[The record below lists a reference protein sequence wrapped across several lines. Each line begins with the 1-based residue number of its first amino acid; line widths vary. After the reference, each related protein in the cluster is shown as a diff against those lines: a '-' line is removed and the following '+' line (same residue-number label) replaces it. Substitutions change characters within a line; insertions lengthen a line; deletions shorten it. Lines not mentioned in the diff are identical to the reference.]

1 MTNNR
6 FTTSIAA
13 IGILFLAACSTP
25 APPRPAMQ
33 PLSVAGDFGFSD
45 RNVDSDTL
53 EITYRGAEVKLSGSN
68 PRSDARIASEKDKVH
83 DLALLRAARIAQER
97 GAPAFRVVSE
107 KTDSDIDVQSYPHC
121 SPAPF
126 WGYPGYGFYG
136 HRRAY
141 GYGYG
146 AGYGWPGYGY
156 PCSERRWASGKAIS
170 VLTVDL
176 VAKPVAGDQSLGT
189 TDTIAKLEQIYAGAT
204 YP

>member
-1 MTNNR
+1 MMIER
-6 FTTSIAA
+6 ALPLLAA
-13 IGILFLAACSTP
+13 AGLSLLAACTTP

-33 PLSVAGDFGFSD
+33 PLSVAGNFGFSD
-45 RNVDSDTL
+45 RNIDGDTV

-68 PRSDARIASEKDKVH
+68 PRGDARISSEKDKVH

-97 GAPAFRVVSE
+97 GAAAFRIVSE

-121 SPAPF
+121 NAAPF
-126 WGYPGYGFYG
+126 WGPGYGYYG
-136 HRRAY
+136 RRHAY

-146 AGYGWPGYGY
+146 GYGWPYYGY
-156 PCSERRWASGKAIS
+156 PCSERRWASGRAVS

-176 VAKPVAGDQSLGT
+176 VARPVAGDQSLGT
-189 TDTIAKLEQIYAGAT
+189 ADTIAKLEKIYANAT